1 VRLVIADTG
10 PVNYLV
16 LIGNI
21 DLLPALFDKVILPSA
36 VQAEL
41 TDADAPLSVRNWI
54 ADPPAWL
61 HVHETPCRQSDQAS
75 VEGLDEGDAAAIA
88 LAILLGADLLLM
100 DDRKG
105 VMVARGRGLR
115 VTGTL
120 GVLDLAAQRGLVN
133 FAQAVNRLRGTTFR
147 IPEALLDSLVE
158 KHAQRG
164 ENGLDPPDSRGG

>member
-16 LIGNI
+16 LIGSI

-41 TDADAPLSVRNWI
+41 KGPDAPLSVRNWI
-54 ADPPAWL
+54 ADLPAWV
-61 HVHETPCRQSDQAS
+61 HVHETPGGQSEQAA
-75 VEGLDEGDAAAIA
+75 VEGFDEGETAAIG
-88 LAILLGADLLLM
+88 LAILLDADLLLM

-105 VMVARGRGLR
+105 VMVARGKGLR

-120 GVLDLAAQRGLVN
+120 GVLDLAAQRGLID
-133 FAQAVNRLRGTTFR
+133 FAQAVDGLRRTTFR
-147 IPEALLDSLVE
+147 IPETLLDSLVK
-158 KHAQRG
+158 KHSQRG
-164 ENGLDPPDSRGG
+164 ENV